1 MSKYENYLLEFEKNV
16 DIHIDET
23 IKEIKEFAT
32 KNNVKRFVI
41 GMSGGIDCALSSA
54 LVKKAG
60 YEVIALTMPYEENTS
75 KQRVKGISD
84 AKKHCEAINI
94 PLYEVSITNMVN
106 SMLKEQDK
114 IKNEFSKYNG
124 NERLA
129 KANILPRARMIN
141 VYYVAQLINGVVLGT
156 GNLSEYTMGYFTKWG
171 DGGYDYDPILKYTK
185 TEVYILAKR
194 LNIIEEIINKK
205 PSADLWD
212 GQTDEEEMNISYSE
226 IDKYIRF
233 PEECNENT
241 KLIVENAKRR
251 SAHKKQ
257 NSRVLH

>member
-1 MSKYENYLLEFEKNV
+1 MSKYETYLSEFEKNV
-16 DIHIDET
+16 DVYINKT
-23 IKEIKEFAT
+23 IEEIKEFAN
-32 KNNVKRFVI
+32 KNHITRFVI

-75 KQRVKGISD
+75 KQRVKGIND
-84 AKKHCEAINI
+84 ARKHCEAINI
-94 PLYEVSITNMVN
+94 PIYEVSITNMVN

-114 IKNEFSKYNG
+114 IKNELAKYDG

-185 TEVYILAKR
+185 TEVYILARR

-212 GQTDEEEMNISYSE
+212 GQSDEEEMNITYKE
-226 IDKYIRF
+226 IDKYIRC
-233 PEECNENT
+233 PEECSELT
-241 KLIVENAKRR
+241 KSIVENAKRK

-257 NSRVLH
+257 NSSVLQ

>member
-1 MSKYENYLLEFEKNV
+1 MSKYETYLSEFEKNV
-16 DIHIDET
+16 DVYINKT
-23 IKEIKEFAT
+23 IEEIKEFAT
-32 KNNVKRFVI
+32 KNHITRFVI
-41 GMSGGIDCALSSA
+41 GMSGGIDCALTSA

-84 AKKHCEAINI
+84 ARKHCEAINI
-94 PLYEVSITNMVN
+94 PIYEVSITNMVN

-114 IKNEFSKYNG
+114 IKNELAKYDG

-185 TEVYILAKR
+185 TEVYILARR

-212 GQTDEEEMNISYSE
+212 GQSDEEEMNITYKE
-226 IDKYIRF
+226 IDKYIRC
-233 PEECNENT
+233 PEECNELT
-241 KLIVENAKRR
+241 KSIVENAKRK

-257 NSRVLH
+257 NSSVLQ